1 MRVSSVTKSTRH
13 SRARDWLGGSHDPGI
28 RSPDGRYANSPAK
41 AAGHFEPLTALRG
54 ARLVR
59 NSSQLLTC
67 GEAPLGAGCGVES
80 SAPHHRCRPRSSSEG
95 GRGGGPHLR
104 DAQSSEGRRAAL
116 PIEEACH
123 AFGCHRTGLMLVSS
137 IEGKGGGRG
146 RRASAGVD
154 ASGKFACV
162 WSVSRRSSIRWPM
175 SSTALQQRQCLLAS
189 VCKKTCRLW
198 QAAQHET
205 GLRGSAC
212 ARRVRECGVGVAA
225 RGVT

>member
-1 MRVSSVTKSTRH
+1 MIAEFVFFAFTPYLESALHTQSAATLPRSFGTTRSKARASKRPSRVRVSSVTKSTRH

-95 GRGGGPHLR
+95 GRGGSPHLR
-104 DAQSSEGRRAAL
+104 DAQSSAGRRAAL

-123 AFGCHRTGLMLVSS
+123 AFGCHLVV
-137 IEGKGGGRG
+137 I
-146 RRASAGVD
+146 
-154 ASGKFACV
+154 
-162 WSVSRRSSIRWPM
+162 
-175 SSTALQQRQCLLAS
+175 AL
-189 VCKKTCRLW
+189 
-198 QAAQHET
+198 
-205 GLRGSAC
+205 G
-212 ARRVRECGVGVAA
+212 
-225 RGVT
+225 